1 MNIVKFYQEQGVNSE
16 KTARFLANHT
26 RVVKRKK
33 GYRLLTAGD
42 EPTTILILLDGVL
55 SFSYIDDNGRESV
68 MGFRLGTESCS
79 VTLNLEDTVELN
91 VQAVTAVTLLVLP
104 KTALNQALQ
113 MDSSICE
120 AIIHQMAENQKNN
133 YSWQIVMRAKDSVE
147 KYRWFLEEYG
157 YLVDVIPQ
165 KDIANFLNI
174 TPQTHDGL
182 DERRTISENRDPKE
196 PFSAPSFLLC
206 ESAIIWYYEEEEQ

>member
-16 KTARFLANHT
+16 KTARFLADHT

-42 EPTTILILLDGVL
+42 EPTAVLILLDGVL

-120 AIIHQMAENQKNN
+120 AMIRQMAENQKNN

-174 TPQTHDGL
+174 TPQT
-182 DERRTISENRDPKE
+182 
-196 PFSAPSFLLC
+196 LC
-206 ESAIIWYYEEEEQ
+206 RVKRMTDQTDAEQ